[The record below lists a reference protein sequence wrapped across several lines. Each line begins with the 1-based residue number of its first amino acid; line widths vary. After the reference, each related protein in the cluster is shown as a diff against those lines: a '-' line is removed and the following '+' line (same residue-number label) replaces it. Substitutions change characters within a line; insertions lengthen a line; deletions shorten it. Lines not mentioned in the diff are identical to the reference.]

1 MMLLYTVLPV
11 DDVLEGI
18 DAVPEATMMLR
29 LGDLDLEVEKYEGFQ
44 VKVVRILS
52 TDPQHYLL
60 PHCQPGSIIRM
71 NLF

>member
-1 MMLLYTVLPV
+1 MLLYTVLPV

>member
-1 MMLLYTVLPV
+1 MLLYTVLPV

-71 NLF
+71 NQF

>member
-1 MMLLYTVLPV
+1 MLLYTVLPV

-71 NLF
+71 TQF